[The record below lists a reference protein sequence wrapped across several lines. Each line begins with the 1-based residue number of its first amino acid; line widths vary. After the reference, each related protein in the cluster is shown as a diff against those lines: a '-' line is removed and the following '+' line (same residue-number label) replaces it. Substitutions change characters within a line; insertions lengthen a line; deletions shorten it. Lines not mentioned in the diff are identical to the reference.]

1 MLKMGNFSLLLTNN
15 MMSCK
20 RLQGPKM
27 TNQTWGTGQLLKVYE
42 ESVNKATN
50 RHTERDFV

>member
-27 TNQTWGTGQLLKVYE
+27 TCAPSLVGQLLKVYE

-50 RHTERDFV
+50 RHTDRDFV